1 MFVLRFILCR
11 PLLDHL
17 HRMFL
22 MLPRCLSFSMEF
34 MWEYWQA
41 AFPSMSVLDMF
52 DFVEFDIDDERS
64 EFVRS
69 LAHRGS
75 WPPP

>member
-1 MFVLRFILCR
+1 
-11 PLLDHL
+11 
-17 HRMFL
+17 
-22 MLPRCLSFSMEF
+22 MEF